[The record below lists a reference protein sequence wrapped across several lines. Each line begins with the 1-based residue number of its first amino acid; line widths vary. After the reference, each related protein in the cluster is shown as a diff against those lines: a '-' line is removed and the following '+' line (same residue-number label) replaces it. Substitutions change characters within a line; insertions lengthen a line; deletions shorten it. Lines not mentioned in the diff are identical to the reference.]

1 MKIGQLVRQA
11 LSTGARRVC
20 VWRPSWP
27 DNAYLEVRFNE
38 RGIVEPVGAAVLEDD
53 DGNVLSSQP
62 VAMLYAPVE
71 EDYEV
76 Y

>member
-1 MKIGQLVRQA
+1 MRIGQLVNQA
-11 LSTGARRVC
+11 MSTGARRVC

-38 RGIVEPVGAAVLEDD
+38 RGIVEPMGTAVLEDD
-53 DGNVLSSQP
+53 EGNVLDSRP
-62 VAMLYAPVE
+62 VAMLYAPLE
-71 EDYEV
+71 DDYEP

>member
-1 MKIGQLVRQA
+1 MKIGQLVQRA
-11 LSTGARRVC
+11 LSAGARLVC

-62 VAMLYAPVE
+62 VAMLYAPME

>member
-1 MKIGQLVRQA
+1 VRIGQLVQQA
-11 LSTGARRVC
+11 LSMGARRVW

-38 RGIVEPVGAAVLEDD
+38 RGIVEPVGTAVLEDA
-53 DGNVLSSQP
+53 DGNVRSTQT
-62 VAMLYAPVE
+62 VAMLYAPIE
-71 EDYEV
+71 DDYEV

>member
-1 MKIGQLVRQA
+1 MRIGQLVQQA
-11 LSTGARRVC
+11 VVTGARRVC

-27 DNAYLEVRFNE
+27 DSAYLEVRFNE

-53 DGNVLSSQP
+53 EGNVIDSKT
-62 VAMLYAPVE
+62 VAMLFAPLE
-71 EDYEV
+71 DDYEI